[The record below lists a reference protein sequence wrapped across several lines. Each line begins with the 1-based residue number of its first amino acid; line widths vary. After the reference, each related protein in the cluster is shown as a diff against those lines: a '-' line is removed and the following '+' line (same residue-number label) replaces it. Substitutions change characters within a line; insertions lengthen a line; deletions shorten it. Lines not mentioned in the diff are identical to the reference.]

1 MARSAFSFRRLALVA
16 IVVSVVA
23 ALTVGASAGA
33 TRSVRGFDGS
43 TITVASFGVAAQFAN
58 VPTGAQARIKRFNDD
73 NEIKG
78 VQIKWTEF
86 ADDKLSPDTALS
98 EQRRLVTQTGVFA
111 IVGDVSRLN
120 GSYFQQQHV
129 PYYGWAFDASY
140 CSHKVDKSLYG
151 FGYSGCLVNDNP
163 SVVPDTAVA
172 DYAYLTGKTGKK
184 HPTIALVGN
193 DSPSGKTATAT
204 NKIAFEG
211 SGFNVIGTFNQMP
224 DSPPPTD
231 FTPYAQPLLTADNGH
246 APDSILCLS
255 AVVCIGLYTYLQ
267 GAGYNGTYISSL
279 YSNALTK
286 PMNASAANTDFVP
299 FGESTSGQVQFKK
312 DVDAI
317 SPGASAKA
325 DSGMVT
331 AYMSTDMFIQALKT
345 VAKKGK
351 SNITPENVQKV
362 SMNQTWSIKGL
373 AGPTTYPNSTI
384 ASYPR
389 CTSLVLSNGSE
400 WQTVAKFSCSK
411 KQYPYK
417 G

>member
-1 MARSAFSFRRLALVA
+1 MARFSFGRLVLVA
-16 IVVSVVA
+16 IVVSLVA

-120 GSYFQQQHV
+120 GTYFKEQHV

-140 CSHKVDKSLYG
+140 CSHKVDKSIYG
-151 FGYSGCLVNDNP
+151 FGYTGCLVNDNP

-172 DYAYLTGKTGKK
+172 AYSYVNKKAGKA

-193 DSPSGKTATAT
+193 DSPSGKTATST
-204 NKIAFEG
+204 NKVAYDA
-211 SGFNVIGTFNQMP
+211 SGFKVVGTFNQMP

-267 GAGYNGTYISSL
+267 GAGYTGTYISSL

-286 PMNASAANTDFVP
+286 ALGGSTANTDFVP
-299 FGESTSGQVQFKK
+299 FNESTPGLNQFKK

-351 SNITPENVQKV
+351 SNITPENVQKA

-373 AGPTTYPNSTI
+373 AGPTTYPKSTV

-389 CTSLVLSNGSE
+389 CTALVASNGTE
-400 WQTVAKFSCSK
+400 WSTAAPFTCST

>member
-1 MARSAFSFRRLALVA
+1 MVLVA
-16 IVVSVVA
+16 VVVSLVA
-23 ALTVGASAGA
+23 ALAIGQSAGA

-43 TITVASFGVAAQFAN
+43 TITVASFGVASQFAN

-120 GSYFQQQHV
+120 GTYFKEQHV

-140 CSHKVDKSLYG
+140 CSHNIDKSIYG
-151 FGYSGCLVNDNP
+151 FGYSGCLVNEDP
-163 SVVPDTAVA
+163 SVVPDTGVA
-172 DYAYLTGKTGKK
+172 AYSYVHEKAGKA

-193 DSPSGKTATAT
+193 DSPSGKIATST
-204 NKIAFEG
+204 NKVAYQK
-211 SGFNVIGTFNQMP
+211 SGFKVVGTFNQMP

-231 FTPYAQPLLTADNGH
+231 FTPYAGPLLTADNGH

-267 GAGYNGTYISSL
+267 GAGFNGIYISSL

-286 PMNASAANTDFVP
+286 ALAGSTANTDFVP
-299 FGESTSGQVQFKK
+299 FNESTPGLDQFKK

-331 AYMSTDMFIQALKT
+331 AYMSTDMFIEALKA

-351 SNITPENVQKV
+351 SNITPENVQKA

-373 AGPTTYPNSTI
+373 AGPTTYPNSTV

-389 CTSLVLSNGSE
+389 CTALVASNGTAWSTAA
-400 WQTVAKFSCSK
+400 QFSCSK
-411 KQYPYK
+411 KQFPYK